1 MKSQREATV
10 NAILS
15 VLEERGVNYELGGNT
30 NVSDV
35 LTSEDKKK
43 VQTIL
48 STGFNKGEIQLASE
62 AASKYVGNTSEMN
75 KYVSGLINNW
85 VRKFPDF
92 NAGSK
97 YEAKNPGSRA
107 GTGDEQVKEM
117 RKLLK
122 VTTDAEAKT
131 VIQSAIDSRLA
142 EIKPATKVEVNFDA
156 IPAELRAKLG
166 L

>member
-15 VLEERGVNYELGGNT
+15 VLEERGVSYELGGNT

-48 STGFNKGEIQLASE
+48 STGFNKGEIQLSSE

>member
-15 VLEERGVNYELGGNT
+15 VLEERGISYELDGST

-35 LTSEDKKK
+35 LNADDKKK

-48 STGFNKGEIQLASE
+48 STGFNKGEIQLSSE
-62 AASKYVGNTSEMN
+62 AASKYVGNTAEMN

-85 VRKFPDF
+85 TRKFPAF
-92 NAGSK
+92 NGGSK

-131 VIQSAIDSRLA
+131 VIQSAIDSRL
-142 EIKPATKVEVNFDA
+142 EQLKPETKISINIEA
-156 IPAELRAKLG
+156 LPESLRYLVK
-166 L
+166 

>member
-1 MKSQREATV
+1 MKSQREACV
-10 NAILS
+10 NAIMAVLS
-15 VLEERGVNYELGGNT
+15 DRGVNFELDGAT

-48 STGFNKGEIQLASE
+48 SNGFNKGEIQLSSE
-62 AASKYVGNTSEMN
+62 AQAKYVGNTSELN

-85 VRKFPDF
+85 VRKYPAF
-92 NAGSK
+92 NSGSK

-142 EIKPATKVEVNFDA
+142 EIKPAAKVEVNFDA